1 MAHFRFLHPIMHPIL
16 DLRRVGALPNEI
28 HEAII
33 GQADAYDLKALSC
46 VSKGFRK
53 LALKVLFNK
62 LTFSMSNDFDFM
74 LSSPMSRRV
83 HLDLQNRAPL
93 HFLKP
98 VRHVQLDTLFEAR
111 AAAYFQRCPHVLQG
125 GNPVWWHRSFR
136 LMPVFG
142 NLKDN
147 ALESLSWNLGICPPR
162 ELFSS
167 GGYLAKKQTA
177 LKSLSLITDGNCARN
192 QRYTLLPGFLT
203 KSKSLLQRF

>member
-1 MAHFRFLHPIMHPIL
+1 MYPIL
-16 DLRRVGALPNEI
+16 DLRRVGALPNKI

-33 GQADAYDLKALSC
+33 GQADAHDLKALSC
-46 VSKGFRK
+46 VSKDFRK

-62 LTFSMSNDFDFM
+62 LTFSISNDFDFM

-83 HLDLQNRAPL
+83 RLDLQNRAPL
-93 HFLKP
+93 HFLKL

-136 LMPVFG
+136 LMPAFG

-147 ALESLSWNLGICPPR
+147 ALESLSWNLGIYPPR

-167 GGYLAKKQTA
+167 GGYLAKK
-177 LKSLSLITDGNCARN
+177 
-192 QRYTLLPGFLT
+192 
-203 KSKSLLQRF
+203 